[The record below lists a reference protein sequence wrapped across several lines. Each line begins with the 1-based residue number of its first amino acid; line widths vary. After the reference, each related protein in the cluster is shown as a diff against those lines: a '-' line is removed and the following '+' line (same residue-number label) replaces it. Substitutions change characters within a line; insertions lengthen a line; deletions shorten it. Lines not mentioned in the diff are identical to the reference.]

1 MIVCCDFPEI
11 GLPVTLLAYL
21 AHWVV
26 WGSAW
31 SWGSILIFDFVVSSF
46 LLVVRYWYCLGL
58 MIRLTIYGKSCGIS
72 LIATWLKYLGQI
84 RVIARILY
92 FAGWTKIYPC
102 IEEILWTW
110 ILGQFRKGIKSAL
123 QTHLV
128 FTCNILKS
136 SLWKL
141 FIEMK
146 NTSLRNLIRYEYRW
160 WSIPCNSVNFTLW
173 RII

>member
-110 ILGQFRKGIKSAL
+110 ILGQFRKGIKKCFTDAPSVYMQYCKELAL
-123 QTHLV
+123 KTVYRNEKHFVKEPYQ
-128 FTCNILKS
+128 IRI
-136 SLWKL
+136 SLM
-141 FIEMK
+141 IH
-146 NTSLRNLIRYEYRW
+146 T
-160 WSIPCNSVNFTLW
+160 V
-173 RII
+173 